1 MKTLNI
7 PKISYFFFVFFIF
20 SCKENKQDK
29 IKSVFSGETSKKW
42 YAYSIDSIHCSQG
55 FYPFRVREFFKDGR
69 QIQYINNS
77 TTKNLDTIPKDN
89 LYNPEKW
96 FIIND
101 SVVSIGSVRNPKS
114 GYYHKDFR
122 KILYY
127 NKDTI
132 ILQGTKRNNYKGVLI
147 LTRYKGKTNNK

>member
-1 MKTLNI
+1 MKTLRI
-7 PKISYFFFVFFIF
+7 PKISYSFLVFFIF

-29 IKSVFSGETSKKW
+29 IKSVFAGESSKKW
-42 YAYSIDSIHCSQG
+42 YAYSIDENHS
-55 FYPFRVREFFKDGR
+55 FYPYRVKEFFKDGR

-89 LYNPEKW
+89 MYNPEKW

-101 SVVSIGSVRNPKS
+101 SVVSIGSVRNPKN
-114 GYYHKDFR
+114 GYYHKDNR

-132 ILQGTKRNNYKGVLI
+132 ILQGTKRNNYEGVLI
-147 LTRYKGKTNNK
+147 LTRYEKKAK

>member
-1 MKTLNI
+1 MKILKI
-7 PKISYFFFVFFIF
+7 LKISLFLFIVFA
-20 SCKENKQDK
+20 CKENKQDE

-42 YAYSIDSIHCSQG
+42 YSYSIDSVHCSQA
-55 FYPFRVREFFKDGR
+55 FYPFRVFEFFNDGR
-69 QIQYINNS
+69 QIQYINNY
-77 TTKNLDTIPKDN
+77 TTKNLDTIPKND

-101 SVVSIGSVRNPKS
+101 SMVSINTVRNPKS
-114 GYYHKDFR
+114 GYYHKDYS

-132 ILQGTKRNNYKGVLI
+132 ILQGTKRSNYEGVLI
-147 LTRYKGKTNNK
+147 LTRYKKKK